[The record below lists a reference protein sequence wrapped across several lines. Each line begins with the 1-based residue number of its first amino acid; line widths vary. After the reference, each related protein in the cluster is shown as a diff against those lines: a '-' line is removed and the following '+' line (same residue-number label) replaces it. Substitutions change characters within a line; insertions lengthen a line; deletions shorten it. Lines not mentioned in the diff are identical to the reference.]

1 MAPQRFKIADLDDAS
16 LERLRKMEESMDTV
30 ILAFEPYHPLANLED
45 DQLQRLHA
53 LEEELGV
60 VLVAFKKG

>member
-16 LERLRKMEESMDTV
+16 LERLRKMEETMDAV
-30 ILAFEPYHPLANLED
+30 ILAFEPYHPLANLDEE
-45 DQLQRLHA
+45 QLQRLHA

-60 VLVAFKKG
+60 VLMAFKKG

>member
-16 LERLRKMEESMDTV
+16 LERLRKMEETMEAV
-30 ILAFEPYHPLANLED
+30 ILAFEPYHPLANLD
-45 DQLQRLHA
+45 NDQLQRLHA